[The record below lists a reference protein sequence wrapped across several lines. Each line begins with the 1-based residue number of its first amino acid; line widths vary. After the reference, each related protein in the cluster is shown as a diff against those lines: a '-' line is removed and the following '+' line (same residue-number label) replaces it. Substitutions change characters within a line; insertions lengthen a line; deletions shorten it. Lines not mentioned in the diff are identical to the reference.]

1 MPKKMQ
7 PKQRKKM
14 PMSRNWVVTTS
25 ADRPIKDVAR
35 DLEDAGFS
43 VGNVNGEIQSIT
55 GAAGHESVK
64 KLRKIS
70 GVVDVSP
77 DTAIDIGPP
86 DSPKTW

>member
-1 MPKKMQ
+1 MPKK
-7 PKQRKKM
+7 KQQKQQKKM
-14 PMSRNWVVTTS
+14 PTSRNWVVTTS
-25 ADRPIKDVAR
+25 ADRPIKEIAR

-43 VGNVNGEIQSIT
+43 VGQVNDEIQSIT
-55 GAAGHESVK
+55 GAAGDESVK